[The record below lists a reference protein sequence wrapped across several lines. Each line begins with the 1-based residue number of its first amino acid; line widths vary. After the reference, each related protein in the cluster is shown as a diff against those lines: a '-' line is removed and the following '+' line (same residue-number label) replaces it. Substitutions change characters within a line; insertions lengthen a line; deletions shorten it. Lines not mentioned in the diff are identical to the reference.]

1 MLKFNKF
8 LLEKTSLAYHDKLNE
23 KIWDDDKLRPEVR
36 KVLLSIADKWRE
48 FASIPKNAVKEVQ
61 LTGGNAN
68 YNYTDLSDLDVHL
81 VTDFSKLSVGKDFV
95 DDYLFDKKA
104 MWADSHNIKVRGYP
118 VELYAQPLSEKPH
131 VGQGVYSLS
140 ADKWIQKPDFLSL
153 DFSKDKH
160 LENKTDYFMKRID
173 KLIDSHTDDLNV
185 LKKVKDRIHGMRGAG
200 IQKAGEFSFEN
211 LVYKELRNKG
221 YLDKLSNYIKSIEDK
236 NLSLD

>member
-23 KIWDDDKLRPEVR
+23 KIWDGDKLRPEVR

-95 DDYLFDKKA
+95 DDYLFD
-104 MWADSHNIKVRGYP
+104 
-118 VELYAQPLSEKPH
+118 
-131 VGQGVYSLS
+131 
-140 ADKWIQKPDFLSL
+140 
-153 DFSKDKH
+153 
-160 LENKTDYFMKRID
+160 
-173 KLIDSHTDDLNV
+173 
-185 LKKVKDRIHGMRGAG
+185 
-200 IQKAGEFSFEN
+200 
-211 LVYKELRNKG
+211 
-221 YLDKLSNYIKSIEDK
+221 
-236 NLSLD
+236 